1 MMSDKT
7 TTPAPCGY
15 VVGLSLMAVLSGLL
29 SLQAGCV
36 SGKKQTPSSQLAAG
50 EAPERIAQKNIIQGG
65 QVLPRAEA
73 GQGLVWFPFVWSPEL
88 AAPDKASGLTAINYV
103 NIREPKLIF
112 RNSITKNEILI
123 ALSEE
128 SGSDKRRFEL
138 TSADPQKQ
146 LRFYLPRVLALTQ
159 GDYVVEGI
167 RTELGT
173 QTQERGTLVNLPFVN
188 PFQAS
193 GAKPLVV
200 QVREGRVST
209 VARVV
214 QTTSIA
220 DSAQGLSLK
229 TIAENLDSDVVPV
242 GLVLQHLNRSPAEG
256 STIVRAG
263 TTDFPRLRFDLTNQ
277 KGEILKVEEHVARV
291 GFIADSP
298 CGAEGT
304 IRLVWKRLNDER
316 EYLSQFPFGGSE
328 PNCKDKFSTGF
339 SFALPAGDWQ
349 LKSTMLA
356 LADRFKPQVQTPWM
370 RNPSALLNEYFSL
383 SDQSARW
390 TFETQREIE
399 NRKGLIIPLDSA
411 TRKYTEL
418 RRLGDIYSVGRN
430 MQSSDSL
437 FLGHFDIRIGESKN
451 DKSPFS
457 EFELK
462 TSFDL
467 SAVQS
472 LLSVS
477 RVFNAY
483 TLEKIA
489 NGKAVKTKI
498 ILRTA
503 ANQEDRPS
511 LAPAAAELQ
520 GEAKKAYATCVK
532 EREESDP
539 LVTSD
544 GILQF
549 TVLKGSDSVNLRSR
563 SGSPEALLE
572 NWLES
577 CLKKKFIGFR
587 FSRKVPVNF
596 QGELKFGMEN

>member
-7 TTPAPCGY
+7 TTPASCSH
-15 VVGLSLMAVLSGLL
+15 VVGLSLLVVLSGLL
-29 SLQAGCV
+29 SSQVACV
-36 SGKKQTPSSQLAAG
+36 SARKHTPSSQLAAG
-50 EAPERIAQKNIIQGG
+50 ETPERIAQKNIIQGG
-65 QVLPRAEA
+65 PVLPRAEA
-73 GQGLVWFPFVWSPEL
+73 GQGLLWFPFVWSPEL
-88 AAPDKASGLTAINYV
+88 AAPDKASGLTAVSYV

-112 RNSITKNEILI
+112 RNTVTKNEILI
-123 ALSEE
+123 ALNEE

-138 TSADPQKQ
+138 SSAEPQKQ
-146 LRFYLPRVLALTQ
+146 LRFYLPRVLALSQ
-159 GDYVVEGI
+159 GDYVIEGI
-167 RTELGT
+167 RAELGT

-200 QVREGRVST
+200 QVRETRVST

-229 TIAENLDSDVVPV
+229 TISENLDSDVVPV
-242 GLVLQHLNRSPAEG
+242 GLVLQHLNRNTG
-256 STIVRAG
+256 DGGTIVRAG

-277 KGEILKVEEHVARV
+277 KGEILKVEEHIARV

-328 PNCKDKFSTGF
+328 PNCKDKFSSGF

-383 SDQSARW
+383 SEQSARW

-430 MQSSDSL
+430 AQSSDSL

-451 DKSPFS
+451 DKTPFS

-467 SAVQS
+467 PSVQS

-539 LVTSD
+539 LVSSD

-563 SGSPEALLE
+563 TGSTDVLLE

>member
-7 TTPAPCGY
+7 TTPQVCGRIG
-15 VVGLSLMAVLSGLL
+15 GLSVMVVLSGLL
-29 SLQAGCV
+29 SSQVACVTRNKQASKPHLV
-36 SGKKQTPSSQLAAG
+36 TNESTESAA
-50 EAPERIAQKNIIQGG
+50 RKSIIQGD
-65 QVLPRAEA
+65 QPVLRAEGA
-73 GQGLVWFPFVWSPEL
+73 QGLLWFPFVWSPEL
-88 AAPDKASGLTAINYV
+88 AVPDTSSGLTAVSYI
-103 NIREPKLIF
+103 NIREPKLVF
-112 RNSITKNEILI
+112 RNAVTRTEILI
-123 ALSEE
+123 ALNEE
-128 SGSDKRRFEL
+128 SGTEKRRFEL
-138 TSADPQKQ
+138 SANEPQKQ
-146 LRFYLPRVLALTQ
+146 LRFYLPRVLALSP
-159 GDYVVEGI
+159 GDYVIEGI
-167 RTELGT
+167 RAELGT
-173 QTQERGTLVNLPFVN
+173 QTQERGPLVNLPLVN

-193 GAKPLVV
+193 GAKPLIV
-200 QVREGRVST
+200 QVREGRISA

-214 QTTSIA
+214 QTTTIA

-229 TIAENLDSDVVPV
+229 TISENLDSDVVPV
-242 GLVLQHLNRSPAEG
+242 GLVLQHLNRNPSEG
-256 STIVRAG
+256 GTIVRSG
-263 TTDFPRLRFDLTNQ
+263 TTDFPRLRFDLTNE
-277 KGEILKVEEHVARV
+277 KGESLKIEEHVARV
-291 GFIADSP
+291 GFLADAP

-316 EYLSQFPFGGSE
+316 EYLTQFPFGGSSPSCSE
-328 PNCKDKFSTGF
+328 KRSYAF

-370 RNPSALLNEYFSL
+370 RNPSPLLNEYFSL

-399 NRKGLIIPLDSA
+399 NRKGLVIPLDSV
-411 TRKYTEL
+411 TRKHVEL
-418 RRLGDIYSVGRN
+418 RRNNDIYAVGRTA
-430 MQSSDSL
+430 QSSDSL
-437 FLGHFDIRIGESKN
+437 FLGHFDIRIGESKS
-451 DKSPFS
+451 DKTPFS

-467 SAVQS
+467 QNVQN
-472 LLSVS
+472 LLSLS

-483 TLEKIA
+483 TLEKIST
-489 NGKAVKTKI
+489 GKAVKTKI

-520 GEAKKAYATCVK
+520 GEAKKAYAICVK

-544 GILQF
+544 GFLQF

-563 SGSPEALLE
+563 TGSSNTLME
-572 NWLES
+572 NWLEA